1 MCMGAC
7 DVTPH
12 GDIEHAIRR
21 PTSIFEAGLMHGA
34 LLSLGLGADTLKYLA
49 CLSRPLDL

>member
-1 MCMGAC
+1 MGAC

-34 LLSLGLGADTLKYLA
+34 LVLSLGLGADTLKYLA